1 MTNLEINRESNGDEI
16 LLKCTGR
23 LDANQAGHLND
34 YVDRLVRE
42 GLYQISLDMT
52 GIEYLSSAG
61 IRSLVTQ
68 YKNLKAINGNFHI
81 SAMSENV
88 KQVLNMVGMVEM
100 LSQQAKK
107 VIIEEKKRETGN
119 QLVSNG
125 FRFKLSDLL
134 PNGNTKATFYGAPE
148 QIKESGFKQNHSRQI
163 NSEEKHFAIGLGAI
177 GDSFDE
183 CKNRFGEY
191 IMMGKN
197 IAYLPA
203 DGSKKPDYMVSSG
216 QLIASLTEL
225 YGIHFEGNFSHL
237 AYFEPE
243 DLKNTIGL
251 SQLAE
256 SIQKMTNFKQ
266 MAVVMVAESGGL
278 IGTSLNAPPVDG
290 TKIFSFPEVKE
301 TMNFTTE
308 PAHYKMLTLSV
319 GFFSS
324 EEKNGNKFLRPLG
337 EGSSISAHVHTAV
350 FPFTPLKKTDIDL
363 NETIDY
369 LFETSELKDILHL
382 INDNREI
389 SGQGESQFVQGF
401 CWIVPIESTTTISTK

>member
-1 MTNLEINRESNGDEI
+1 MNNLEINREDCDGEI
-16 LLKCTGR
+16 VLKCSGR

-34 YVDRLVRE
+34 YIDRLVRE
-42 GLYQISLDMT
+42 GLYQISLDLT

-68 YKNLKAINGNFHI
+68 YKNLKAINGQFHI
-81 SAMSENV
+81 AAMSENV

-100 LSQQAKK
+100 LGQQPKK
-107 VIIEEKKRETGN
+107 VVVEEKKHETSN
-119 QLVSNG
+119 QLTLNG
-125 FRFKLSDLL
+125 FKFKLSALQQE
-134 PNGNTKATFYGAPE
+134 GTTKATFYGEPE
-148 QIKESGFKQNHSRQI
+148 QIKESRFKPKDARQI

-177 GDSFDE
+177 GNSFDE

-216 QLIASLTEL
+216 QLIASITEL
-225 YGIHFEGNFSHL
+225 YGIHFQGNFSHL
-237 AYFEPE
+237 VYFEPE

-251 SQLAE
+251 SQIAE

-278 IGTSLNAPPVDG
+278 IGTSLNTSPVDG
-290 TKIFSFPEVKE
+290 KKIFSFPEVKE

-308 PAHYKMLTLSV
+308 PAHFKMLTLSV
-319 GFFSS
+319 GCFSA
-324 EEKNGNKFLRPLG
+324 EENGRSKFLRPLLG
-337 EGSSISAHVHTAV
+337 DSPLSAHVHTAV
-350 FPFTPLKKTDIDL
+350 FPYTPLKKTGIDL
-363 NETIDY
+363 NETVEY
-369 LFETSELKDILHL
+369 LFETSELTDILHL
-382 INDNREI
+382 VNDNREI

-401 CWIVPIESTTTISTK
+401 CWIVPIESINNISSK